1 MINVFLNMVLII
13 LQLSKENKVF
23 LKSYSTLDQS
33 DKKRMLKKKPE
44 KFSSV
49 EPEPFTRMYVNDH
62 F

>member
-1 MINVFLNMVLII
+1 MVLII
-13 LQLSKENKVF
+13 LQLSKENKAF

-49 EPEPFTRMYVNDH
+49 ETEPFTRISERKHNLES
-62 F
+62 